1 MRPAEL
7 GELSTSSDED
17 TRRFARMRPRE
28 RLALFFELC
37 DLTDAI
43 QAGRPNREALRAPQP
58 RSEESLALWA
68 ALMSR
73 AHGR

>member
-1 MRPAEL
+1 MRPEAL
-7 GELSTSSDED
+7 GELSTSIDED
-17 TRRFARMRPRE
+17 TRRFASMRPEE

-43 QAGRPNREALRAPQP
+43 QAGRPNRDALRMTQS

-68 ALMSR
+68 VLMSR